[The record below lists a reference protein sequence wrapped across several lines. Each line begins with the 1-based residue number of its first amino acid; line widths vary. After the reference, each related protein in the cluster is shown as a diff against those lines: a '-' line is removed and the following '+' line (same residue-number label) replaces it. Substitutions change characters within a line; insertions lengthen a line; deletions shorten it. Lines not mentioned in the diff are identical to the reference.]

1 MFFHYSRA
9 YDRVMAIKPT
19 EADTNFRHTDVND
32 DEFIVQ
38 AANADEALNA
48 ARRWIII
55 REDDDTNDMDGLHF
69 MERDPKR
76 MDRRAYT
83 ILDTM

>member
-9 YDRVMAIKPT
+9 YDRVLAIKCR
-19 EADTNFRHTDVND
+19 EADTHWRHTDVND

-38 AANADEALNA
+38 AANENEALDA

-69 MERDPKR
+69 MERDPHR

-83 ILDTM
+83 ILDAM